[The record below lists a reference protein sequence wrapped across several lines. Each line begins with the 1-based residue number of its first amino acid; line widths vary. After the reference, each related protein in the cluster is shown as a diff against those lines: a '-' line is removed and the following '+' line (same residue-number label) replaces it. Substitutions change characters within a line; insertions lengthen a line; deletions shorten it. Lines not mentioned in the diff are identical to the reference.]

1 MIQNTGLANIL
12 FTDESRFHLYSSDGR
27 SHVYRSVGERYADT
41 CVIQHQSFGGSVMV
55 WGCITAHGRTPL
67 VVVAGKLTGIHYRD
81 EIVQPFV
88 IPFIQ
93 ARANNVTFQQ
103 SNALPHV
110 A

>member
-1 MIQNTGLANIL
+1 
-12 FTDESRFHLYSSDGR
+12 
-27 SHVYRSVGERYADT
+27 
-41 CVIQHQSFGGSVMV
+41 MV

-67 VVVAGKLTGIHYRD
+67 VVVAGKLTGIRYRD

-103 SNALPHV
+103 NNALPHV

>member
-1 MIQNTGLANIL
+1 
-12 FTDESRFHLYSSDGR
+12 
-27 SHVYRSVGERYADT
+27 
-41 CVIQHQSFGGSVMV
+41 MV

-67 VVVAGKLTGIHYRD
+67 VVVAGKLTGIHYWD

-93 ARANNVTFQQ
+93 AQVNNVTFQQ

-110 A
+110 ARVVHDYLT